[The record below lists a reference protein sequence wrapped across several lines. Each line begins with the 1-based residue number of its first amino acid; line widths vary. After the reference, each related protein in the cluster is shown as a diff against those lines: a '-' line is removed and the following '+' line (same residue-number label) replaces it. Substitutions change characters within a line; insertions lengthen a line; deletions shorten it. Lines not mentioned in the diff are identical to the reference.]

1 MTLAHAEFALNSSPN
16 ASTKIAPFTLVY
28 GQAVSAPVDHLD
40 GMHFVQ
46 SAQDTV
52 DQIRNLVD
60 TTKKNLEKA
69 QEYQERYFD

>member
-1 MTLAHAEFALNSSPN
+1 MTLALAEFALNSSPN

-28 GQAVSAPVDHLD
+28 GQAPVDHLD

-69 QEYQERYFD
+69 QEYQKRYFD

>member
-40 GMHFVQ
+40 GMHFVH
-46 SAQDTV
+46 STHVTV
-52 DQIRNLVD
+52 DQIRNLVEKK
-60 TTKKNLEKA
+60 KKNLEKA
-69 QEYQERYFD
+69 QEYQKRYFD